1 MARGSVRKLLVVVP
15 DRHLRASLETLIG
28 QRWKDLGMR
37 PEPFEVRRHPDSDP
51 GCRMAT
57 VAFLRT
63 LEHDYERVLVVFD
76 HDGCGSGDSPEEI
89 ERRVEADL
97 AANGWRGRSRVI
109 VIAPELEAWVW
120 GRSEGAL
127 RALGWKAGF
136 PALRNW
142 LAGQGRWPPAE
153 PKPPDPKEAVA
164 LALRL
169 RHRVPDARFFRSLAA
184 AADFA
189 DCRDRAFRELRA
201 TLCAWYPPV
210 PRPKRY
216 GS

>member
-1 MARGSVRKLLVVVP
+1 MAREIVRKLLVVVP

-28 QRWKDLGMR
+28 QRWNDLGMR

-51 GCRMAT
+51 GCLRTA
-57 VAFLRT
+57 VAFLRA

-89 ERRVEADL
+89 QRRVEADL
-97 AANGWRGRSRVI
+97 AANGWRGRSKAI

-120 GRSEGAL
+120 GRSQGAL

-142 LAGQGRWPPAE
+142 LAGQGRWPATE
-153 PKPPDPKEAVA
+153 PKPPDPKKAVE
-164 LALRL
+164 LVLRL